1 MKWNGS
7 SVAMMVAAVFSVGVG
22 AQSGSTMAK
31 GDMTGKMD
39 MKDTMYTTYTG
50 CIEAGSAAGVFT
62 LTHVVEDHMGNGMMK
77 DSKNESAMPAGHME
91 HAAMTP
97 TMLSLA
103 GKAGD
108 LRKHVGHKV
117 TVTGSASHD
126 TMQAMENNAMNSAAT
141 GFNVKKLKM
150 IAASCS

>member
-1 MKWNGS
+1 MKWNAS
-7 SVAMMVAAVFSVGVG
+7 SVAMVVAAVFSVGIG
-22 AQSGSTMAK
+22 AQTGGTMAK
-31 GDMTGKMD
+31 DDMTGKMD
-39 MKDTMYTTYTG
+39 MKDTTYTG

-62 LTHVVEDHMGNGMMK
+62 LTHVVEDHMGKGMMK
-77 DSKNESAMPAGHME
+77 DSKDKSAMPAEHMD
-91 HAAMTP
+91 HDAMAP
-97 TMLSLA
+97 TMLSLTGTA
-103 GKAGD
+103 VD

-126 TMQAMENNAMNSAAT
+126 TMQAMEKNAMNAAGM